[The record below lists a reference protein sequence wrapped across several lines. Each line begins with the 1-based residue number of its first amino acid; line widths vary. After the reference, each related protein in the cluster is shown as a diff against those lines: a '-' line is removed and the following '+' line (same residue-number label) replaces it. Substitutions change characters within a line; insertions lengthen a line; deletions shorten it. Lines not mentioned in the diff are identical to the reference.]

1 MFATLRAKGELTP
14 SHLRKLEKKYMK
26 GERERNKDQ
35 REYEKE
41 CTKIEREAEKDIMK
55 T

>member
-1 MFATLRAKGELTP
+1 
-14 SHLRKLEKKYMK
+14 MK
-26 GERERNKDQ
+26 GDRERNKDQ

>member
-1 MFATLRAKGELTP
+1 
-14 SHLRKLEKKYMK
+14 MK

-35 REYEKE
+35 REYENE